1 MSLIKYAIEFERM
14 VPSLDSPLGRH
25 IQGLM
30 VSEAKSMRPGR
41 RTFTGTERTAQFRCI
56 LLSWLSAV
64 CEELALCRET
74 WYLAVRLIDG
84 HIAAIAG
91 PTPRPA
97 SWQVIGSAA
106 LLAAGKTCETVPPG
120 IAEIV
125 APLAGTSGGAAAAAS
140 QVRIA
145 ELELVQGAHFTILV
159 PTAIDWVKAM
169 CECIAG
175 ASSAVH
181 AHYEGFVASSTP
193 SGDASD
199 VSIGLQRRPKV
210 PQQAQ
215 GTPLPACPSRRAAS
229 GDEWSVVSVDEE
241 APCAQRT
248 SYSTAHS
255 LPLSADLYVALLT
268 APGVRGPDITSR
280 VTAFMPLPPNAAAA
294 AACHGLALK
303 SPLFTSARVAPAPL
317 QAEDAAATAATTA
330 ARAATTKTTDS
341 DHNRFRP
348 IRLFSDVM
356 SLIDAATLHVRSFDF
371 APSIV
376 ASAAMLVVLQSYNNS
391 VASSLAAAGES
402 TADARARL
410 LLNSDAPNAAMARL
424 FAMHPLVFEIVHLAV
439 IGVVRV
445 RGLAAK
451 SDSAGA
457 PVELPITTPHS
468 ASSRAAAAS
477 AAAAAIAA
485 DEMAAAA
492 SQTGSSGRKRARF
505 SRGCG
510 SEPDFSDSTPSVSN
524 DEPNAGGSRRDG
536 FCDGRVDD
544 FEGSS
549 VEAQCDYRWASLR
562 QCVTWLT
569 LLSRDLPEHVS
580 PASAAHIAALNISP
594 DDVPFL
600 QPCNPLLRAHVRS
613 HLSAFFSG
621 TAPEAEAQE
630 GIAASFPA
638 LFADWRVAHSDAMR

>member
-1 MSLIKYAIEFERM
+1 M

-25 IQGLM
+25 IQGLL

-41 RTFTGTERTAQFRCI
+41 RTFTGNERTAQFRCI

-74 WYLAVRLIDG
+74 WYLAVRLIDE

-91 PTPRPA
+91 PAPRPA

-125 APLAGTSGGAAAAAS
+125 APLAGASGGAAAAAS

-159 PTAIDWVKAM
+159 PTAIDWIKVM

-181 AHYEGFVASSTP
+181 AHYDGFIASSAP
-193 SGDASD
+193 SENASD
-199 VSIGLQRRPKV
+199 MSVGLQQRFVER
-210 PQQAQ
+210 AQ
-215 GTPLPACPSRRAAS
+215 GTPLPTAPRRRAAAS
-229 GDEWSVVSVDEE
+229 GDEWSVVSVEEE
-241 APCAQRT
+241 APGGAHRT
-248 SYSTAHS
+248 FHSPAHA
-255 LPLSADLYVALLT
+255 LPLSAELYVALLT

-294 AACHGLALK
+294 AARPGLALE
-303 SPLFTSARVAPAPL
+303 SPLFASARVAPGAL
-317 QAEDAAATAATTA
+317 AAAAVATATRTA
-330 ARAATTKTTDS
+330 SSKITES

-371 APSIV
+371 APSIL
-376 ASAAMLVVLQSYNNS
+376 ASAAMLVILQSYNDR
-391 VASSLAAAGES
+391 VVSSLATAGES
-402 TADARARL
+402 TAAARARL
-410 LLNSDAPNAAMARL
+410 LLNSDVPTAAMARL

-445 RGLAAK
+445 QGQAAS
-451 SDSAGA
+451 SDSGA
-457 PVELPITTPHS
+457 PLELSITTPHS

-485 DEMAAAA
+485 DEMAAAE
-492 SQTGSSGRKRARF
+492 SQPQDTGSSGRKRARF
-505 SRGCG
+505 RGCG
-510 SEPDFSDSTPSVSN
+510 SEPVSSDIRPSRISVSN
-524 DEPNAGGSRRDG
+524 EEPDDGGGSRSVG
-536 FCDGRVDD
+536 FRGGLTND
-544 FEGSS
+544 FEEAS
-549 VEAQCDYRWASLR
+549 VEARCDYRWASLR

-569 LLSRDLPEHVS
+569 LLFRDLPEHVS
-580 PASAAHIAALNISP
+580 PASAAHMAALNISP
-594 DDVPFL
+594 EDVPFL

-613 HLSAFFSG
+613 HLSAYFSG
-621 TAPEAEAQE
+621 MPEAEEAQE
-630 GIAASFPA
+630 GVAAAFPA
-638 LFADWRVAHSDAMR
+638 LFASWRVARSDTVR